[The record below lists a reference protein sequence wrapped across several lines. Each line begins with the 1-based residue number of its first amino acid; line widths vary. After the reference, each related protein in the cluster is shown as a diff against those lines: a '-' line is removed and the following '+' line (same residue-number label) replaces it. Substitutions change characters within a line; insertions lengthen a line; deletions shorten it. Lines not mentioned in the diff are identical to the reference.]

1 LPNPVLKTKEK
12 RLGSYLPHLSL
23 VTNCGI
29 IESALSAD
37 VLNYFAQT
45 FTTSKLALR
54 LFSLLRER
62 ERERERDQN

>member
-1 LPNPVLKTKEK
+1 VVLLK
-12 RLGSYLPHLSL
+12 
-23 VTNCGI
+23 V
-29 IESALSAD
+29 ALWAD

-62 ERERERDQN
+62 EKERSELKDEV